1 MGQVMHGC
9 KVHEIIHKVLRNN
22 DDMMSMP
29 CLIIR
34 VGRLSVGMTPTR
46 PYVTKNSF
54 NYGSTDV
61 SAGKF

>member
-1 MGQVMHGC
+1 MSDYQM
-9 KVHEIIHKVLRNN
+9 II
-22 DDMMSMP
+22 MMSMP